1 MNDNYMKTI
10 LSGIKEWT
18 ESLTDDAKDKA
29 NNALEQANNALDKAN
44 NALDKALFVVNI
56 TTTDGVTLSAD
67 KTFAEITQAYNEGKY
82 NIVAVSQGIIFPLV
96 MCVEGVAAVFN
107 MIHDGRYIGIAIAPN
122 NEVQFGHYVLATTT
136 SKLPNP
142 YPLTFT
148 GAVNET
154 YDGSSAK
161 TIEIPSGGG
170 GGETIIAEETV
181 LASGT
186 IATETEAEAFTA
198 SGITFGMLRNYKH
211 WTVEFKSV
219 NQSTYLAA
227 GYKIG
232 SNSRYI
238 GRLQSRNIKFQ
249 CEWLDKEKTIIR
261 VFAVGGSGYGYGV
274 SDISLLTANSA
285 QASMSKQ
292 DQYIIADVADDTVLG
307 FFNHDALTNDILW
320 RVKGVFKY
328 GN

>member
-1 MNDNYMKTI
+1 MDNNYMKTI
-10 LSGIKEWT
+10 LSGVKEWT
-18 ESLTDDAKDKA
+18 ENLTDGAIDKA
-29 NNALEQANNALDKAN
+29 NNAIDKAN
-44 NALDKALFVVNI
+44 NAIDKALFVVNI
-56 TTTDGVTLSAD
+56 TSNSNGTLSAD
-67 KTFAEITQAYNEGKY
+67 KTFEKIVQVYNEGKY
-82 NIVAVSQGIIFPLV
+82 NIVAVLDDDAKIIPLLGIGEI
-96 MCVEGVAAVFN
+96 GVAFSRILILDN
-107 MIHDGRYIGIAIAPN
+107 EICLIAILDN
-122 NEVQFGHYVLATTT
+122 NEVLRLITPLVTTN

-148 GAVNET
+148 GAVSET

-186 IATETEAEAFTA
+186 IATETEAQAFTA

-211 WTVEFKSV
+211 WTVEFKSE

-232 SNSRYI
+232 SNVRYI
-238 GRLQSRNIKFQ
+238 CRLQTKNIKFQ

-261 VFAVGGSGYGYGV
+261 VFFVGGSGYGYGV
-274 SDISLLTANSA
+274 SDISQSTNNSA

-292 DQYIIADVADDTVLG
+292 DQYIIADVVDDTMLG
-307 FFNHDALTNDILW
+307 FFNHVALTNDILW

>member
-1 MNDNYMKTI
+1 M
-10 LSGIKEWT
+10 S
-18 ESLTDDAKDKA
+18 
-29 NNALEQANNALDKAN
+29 
-44 NALDKALFVVNI
+44 
-56 TTTDGVTLSAD
+56 
-67 KTFAEITQAYNEGKY
+67 
-82 NIVAVSQGIIFPLV
+82 
-96 MCVEGVAAVFN
+96 
-107 MIHDGRYIGIAIAPN
+107 
-122 NEVQFGHYVLATTT
+122 
-136 SKLPNP
+136 
-142 YPLTFT
+142 
-148 GAVNET
+148 ET

-170 GGETIIAEETV
+170 GATIIAEETV

-186 IATETEAEAFTA
+186 IATETEAQAFTA

-211 WTVEFKSV
+211 WTVEFKST

-232 SNSRYI
+232 SDNRFI
-238 GRLQSRNIKFQ
+238 CRLQAKNIKFQ

-274 SDISLLTANSA
+274 SDISQSTNNSA

-307 FFNHDALTNDILW
+307 FFNYDALTNDILW

>member
-1 MNDNYMKTI
+1 MDNNYMKTI
-10 LSGIKEWT
+10 LSGVKEWT
-18 ESLTDDAKDKA
+18 ENLTDDAVDKA
-29 NNALEQANNALDKAN
+29 NNALEQANKSI
-44 NALDKALFVVNI
+44 DKALFVVNI
-56 TTTDGVTLSAD
+56 TTTDGVTFSAD
-67 KTFAEITQAYNEGKY
+67 KTYDEIVQAYNEGKY
-82 NIVAVSQGIIFPLV
+82 NIVANFAVNAMNTFIVPFLTIMGAGAAFVGIVDMAYFTLLIT
-96 MCVEGVAAVFN
+96 
-107 MIHDGRYIGIAIAPN
+107 PN
-122 NEVQFGHYVLATTT
+122 NEVQMQMIPLATLNDT
-136 SKLPNP
+136 LPNP

-148 GAVNET
+148 GAVSET

-170 GGETIIAEETV
+170 GSGETIIAEETV
-181 LASGT
+181 LANGT
-186 IATETEAEAFTA
+186 IATGTEALTYTA

-232 SNSRYI
+232 SDKRYI
-238 GRLQSRNIKFQ
+238 CRLQHRNIKFQ
-249 CEWLDKEKTIIR
+249 CEWLDKGKTIIR

-274 SDISLLTANSA
+274 SDISQSTGNSA

-292 DQYIIADVADDTVLG
+292 DQYIIADVADDTMLG
-307 FFNHDALTNDILW
+307 FFNSDALTNDILW
-320 RVKGVFKY
+320 RVKGVIKY